1 MKLGAQLEAIPSV
14 GPLLWRLSA
23 LFSGVGLL
31 IVGVGLLFSVL
42 GLRAGLAD
50 FSSITLGFVTSAYF
64 VGFVAGTYACP
75 VVIRKVGHIR
85 AFAAMASLASTMPI
99 LHALWIDPWFWGLL
113 RFVTGVCM
121 VGLYIVIESWLNA
134 LAPNALRGRLFAV
147 YMAVN
152 FVALALGQ
160 WLILVGDR
168 LGFVPFAMV
177 SVMFSF
183 ALLPITMTEVDEP
196 PPVDAPTLS
205 LRNLYE
211 ASPVGMA
218 AAMAS
223 GLITG
228 AFYGMS
234 SVFGKAVGFSDAE
247 VATFIAATILGGAVF
262 QWPVGHYSDTHDRR
276 FVLLWVCI
284 LGAVVTGFGYL
295 LTGVSAA
302 SLIPLAVVFGGLIF
316 AIYGLCVAHVNDQ
329 IDSARLVEFTGGL
342 LLIHGIGAAIGPVV
356 AGVAMDVAGPS
367 SLMLYYTAV
376 MASLALYTIKRL
388 RAAPAA
394 VPTSEKADFVLM
406 GGGSQAVLQMDP
418 RTPAEEAPTVD
429 DAVETEAVGEVAPE
443 AQSPASPSAP

>member
-1 MKLGAQLEAIPSV
+1 MLGRPLLETGPSM

-23 LFSGVGLL
+23 LLTGVGLL

-50 FSSITLGFVTSAYF
+50 FSSITLGLVTAAYF

-75 VVIRKVGHIR
+75 VIIRRVGHIR

-99 LHALWIDPWFWGLL
+99 LHALWVDPWFWGLL

-196 PPVDAPTLS
+196 PPVEAPTLS
-205 LRNLYE
+205 LRNLYK
-211 ASPVGMA
+211 ASPIGMA
-218 AAMAS
+218 AALAS

-247 VATFIAATILGGAVF
+247 VASFIAAAILGGAVF
-262 QWPVGHYSDTHDRR
+262 QWPVGHYSDSHDRR
-276 FVLLWVCI
+276 IVLMWVCV
-284 LGAVVTGFGYL
+284 LGAGVTALAFAMTEHSENAL
-295 LTGVSAA
+295 IPLAD

-329 IDSARLVEFTGGL
+329 IDSSRLVEFTGGL

-376 MASLALYTIKRL
+376 MGALALYAIKRF

-394 VPTSEKADFVLM
+394 VPTAEKADFVLM

-418 RTPAEEAPTVD
+418 RTETLDAAATDNGEA
-429 DAVETEAVGEVAPE
+429 TE
-443 AQSPASPSAP
+443 PSRTDKPLP